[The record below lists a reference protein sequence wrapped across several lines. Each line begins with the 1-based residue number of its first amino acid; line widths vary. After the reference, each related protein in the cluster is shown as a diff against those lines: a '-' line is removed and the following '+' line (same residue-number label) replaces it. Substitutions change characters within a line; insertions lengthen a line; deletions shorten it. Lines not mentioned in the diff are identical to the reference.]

1 MSAELRLPSALEVR
15 CGAGLTVGVWVWLTG
30 AMVVRDSWV
39 VIACLLVGC
48 GSESREEEST
58 SVGLPTTVGGSSGGL
73 TTTGDDESSSGGVLD
88 VGDTAQTTTADP
100 DTAGPNVCEQD
111 IDVVFVMDVSTT
123 MGPFLGTLADQML
136 VVDQAIAQLELPSP
150 PRYGLVV
157 FVDDFALLG
166 EGQPYADAA
175 ALQADFQEWSA
186 FTSSNSQVSGTGSNS
201 TWPENSLDA
210 LYVAATA
217 YAWRPADSTLR
228 IVIHT
233 TDDTFSEAPAV
244 VNGITV
250 QHDYTETVQALQDQQ
265 IRVFSFTADIG
276 GSCNCE
282 DVTPG
287 WSAPY
292 LGQPPVPEA
301 TDGARFDIDEV
312 LAGNLDLSEAINTS
326 IEGAVC
332 DPYEPVG

>member
-1 MSAELRLPSALEVR
+1 MP
-15 CGAGLTVGVWVWLTG
+15 TG
-30 AMVVRDSWV
+30 A
-39 VIACLLVGC
+39 
-48 GSESREEEST
+48 
-58 SVGLPTTVGGSSGGL
+58 SGGMGS
-73 TTTGDDESSSGGVLD
+73 TTAPDDEDGATSGGVLD
-88 VGDTAQTTTADP
+88 VGGGPPTTTANP
-100 DTAGPNVCEQD
+100 DGPNACEQD

-123 MGPFLGTLADQML
+123 MGQFLGTLADQIL
-136 VVDQAIAQLELPSP
+136 GVDQAIAALDLPSP

-166 EGQPYADAA
+166 GGQPYADAA
-175 ALQADFQEWSA
+175 ALQADFQTWNA
-186 FTSSNSQVSGTGSNS
+186 FTSSNSQVSGGGSNG

-217 YAWRPADSTLR
+217 FAWRPADSTLR
-228 IVIHT
+228 IIIHT

-244 VNGITV
+244 VDGIAVQRDYPQTV
-250 QHDYTETVQALQDQQ
+250 MALQDAQ

-282 DVTPG
+282 DVSPG
-287 WSAPY
+287 WSTPY
-292 LGQPPVPEA
+292 QSQPPIPEA
-301 TDGARFDIDEV
+301 TDGARFDIDQV
-312 LAGNLDLSEAINTS
+312 LAGALDLSEAINAS

>member
-1 MSAELRLPSALEVR
+1 M
-15 CGAGLTVGVWVWLTG
+15 VGRSWWVL
-30 AMVVRDSWV
+30 
-39 VIACLLVGC
+39 ACLSVAC
-48 GSESREEEST
+48 SSAPREEET
-58 SVGLPTTVGGSSGGL
+58 TIGTPTTASGGTGSTGNTTAPDDDASSSGGL
-73 TTTGDDESSSGGVLD
+73 LD
-88 VGDTAQTTTADP
+88 VGGGAPTTTADP
-100 DTAGPNVCEQD
+100 DGPNVCEQD

-123 MGPFLGTLADQML
+123 MGPFLGTLADQIL
-136 VVDQAIAQLELPSP
+136 GVDQAIAALGLPSAP
-150 PRYGLVV
+150 HYGLVV

-166 EGQPYADAA
+166 GGQPYADAA
-175 ALQADFQEWSA
+175 ALQADFQMWSD
-186 FTSSNSQVSGTGSNS
+186 FTSSNSQVSGAGSNG

-210 LYVAATA
+210 LHVAATA

-228 IVIHT
+228 IIIHT

-244 VNGITV
+244 LDGIAV
-250 QHDYTETVQALQDQQ
+250 QHDYPQTVQALQDAR

-287 WSAPY
+287 WSTPY
-292 LGQPPVPEA
+292 QGQPPVPEA
-301 TDGARFDIDEV
+301 TDGARFDIDQV
-312 LAGNLDLSEAINTS
+312 LTGVLDLSEAINTS